1 MQTKRVTSLL
11 LILAML
17 LPAAACQ
24 KKPDPAPSD
33 TSAPA
38 VTSASPADEATTELL
53 RENTP
58 DNLPADLDFKGTKMR
73 FATRDT
79 QIAYKEII
87 CDPTG
92 DIVDDA
98 ISDRNR
104 MVEERLGI
112 TIEATAVHADPA
124 AFLNTV
130 KNSILSDSDD
140 YDIIAG
146 IQYATLP
153 LALQNCYYNLKD
165 AKYIDLEQPWWWNEY
180 IDEIQIGDE
189 ALFFLN
195 GDISL
200 CGIYQM
206 SAIFFNKRLLKD
218 IGTDYDDLY
227 KLVLDGEWTYDKLI
241 ELSEKAYNDVNG
253 DGVRDDK
260 DVYGFLARTNTEPDH
275 FTYTS
280 GIRLSTR
287 NEKGYPVLNVN
298 TETFINYM
306 EKLYNLYYANDGI
319 FVTADENLMKT
330 KFANGTSLFL
340 INRFVALSALRD
352 MQDDYGII
360 PFPKLNAEQ
369 KNYQALLHDVTTIYS
384 VPINAQR
391 TDVSFATLE
400 AMCAQNYRTV
410 IPAFYE
416 TALKVKYQSDSTAGI
431 IIDMIK
437 AGAHTDFVY
446 AYNYA
451 LGGAGLMCRSMI
463 TAKSLDFASS
473 WEKIAPQAEKGLEDL
488 IAAFEKADK

>member
-1 MQTKRVTSLL
+1 MQTKRFLS
-11 LILAML
+11 LILAALML

-24 KKPDPAPSD
+24 KAPADKAPE

-38 VTSASPADEATTELL
+38 GTTAPADETTTELL

-58 DNLPADLDFKGTKMR
+58 DSLPDGLDFKGAKMR

-79 QIAYKEII
+79 ALAYKEVVS
-87 CDPTG
+87 DASG

-98 ISDRNR
+98 LHDRNR
-104 MVEERLGI
+104 LVEERLGI
-112 TIEATAVHADPA
+112 KIEATAIHADPPT
-124 AFLNTV
+124 FLNTV
-130 KNSILSDSDD
+130 KNSILGSSDD

-146 IQYATLP
+146 IQYASLP

-165 AKYIDLEQPWWWNEY
+165 AEYIDLEQPWWWNDY
-180 IDEIQIGDE
+180 INELKIGQD

-206 SAIFFNKRLLKD
+206 SAIFFNKRLLRD
-218 IGTDYDDLY
+218 LGHDYNDLY
-227 KLVLDGEWTYDKLI
+227 KTVLDGKWTYD
-241 ELSEKAYNDVNG
+241 EFLSLAESAYNDVNG
-253 DGVRDDK
+253 DGARDDK

-287 NEKGYPVLNVN
+287 DEKGYPVLNVN
-298 TETFINYM
+298 TEEYVNYLNL
-306 EKLYNLYYANDGI
+306 LYKVYYGNDGI
-319 FVTADENLMKT
+319 FITSDENLMKN
-330 KFANGTSLFL
+330 KFKNGTSLFL
-340 INRFVALSALRD
+340 VNRFVALTSLRD
-352 MQDDYGII
+352 MEDEYGII
-360 PFPKLNAEQ
+360 PFPKYSADQ
-369 KNYQALLHDVTTIYS
+369 KEYQALLHDVTTIYS
-384 VPINAQR
+384 VPICAQQKGAAL
-391 TDVSFATLE
+391 ATLE

-416 TALKVKYQSDSTAGI
+416 TALKVKYQSDSTAGTV
-431 IIDMIK
+431 IDMIK

-451 LGGAGLMCRSMI
+451 LGGAGMICRSLI
-463 TAKSLDFASS
+463 SSKSTDFAST
-473 WEKIAPQAEKGLEDL
+473 WEKVAPVAEKGLEDL
-488 IAAFEKADK
+488 IRAFDGAEK